1 MHEPAT
7 RRGTPLVWVTDGKE
21 HIRRFLRETLSEF
34 RFVIQERVEA
44 TELSTALDARAPDLV
59 VLGLTAGATEACDML
74 QALAD
79 KDFEGKVLP
88 FAPRDSA
95 VVGTVQER
103 AEKLRIALLPPL
115 LMPFSNEGLR
125 ESIATLLPE
134 ESSGPV
140 VDMAQA
146 VREGWL
152 ELWYQPKIET
162 RALVM
167 RGAEALSR
175 VRHPAWGIVPPAYFA
190 PEDSGSPDAV
200 SDAVISRAVE
210 DWHRFFAQ
218 SGPIEIGINLPTA
231 VLTDSEAIGRLC
243 KQLPNH
249 AAFEGLIVEVNSA
262 ELIRNL
268 DLAMRAAR
276 QLRLHKVAIAIDD
289 AGPEWLSLTDVGN
302 CPFVEFRPRVCR
314 RMCRGSIEAVGL
326 PPHARARQ
334 ILWLAH
340 DRRWHRDLVGLL
352 DGAGSRV
359 RPGARISIC
368 KANERRE
375 VRAHLLGRTPCL
387 GRPAPLEIDRAAQH
401 CRRQRRADRNGRA
414 THEAFQQGH
423 WR

>member
-1 MHEPAT
+1 M
-7 RRGTPLVWVTDGKE
+7 
-21 HIRRFLRETLSEF
+21 
-34 RFVIQERVEA
+34 
-44 TELSTALDARAPDLV
+44 
-59 VLGLTAGATEACDML
+59 
-74 QALAD
+74 
-79 KDFEGKVLP
+79 P

-210 DWHRFFAQ
+210 DWHRFFA
-218 SGPIEIGINLPTA
+218 
-231 VLTDSEAIGRLC
+231 
-243 KQLPNH
+243 
-249 AAFEGLIVEVNSA
+249 
-262 ELIRNL
+262 
-268 DLAMRAAR
+268 
-276 QLRLHKVAIAIDD
+276 
-289 AGPEWLSLTDVGN
+289 EW
-302 CPFVEFRPRVCR
+302 
-314 RMCRGSIEAVGL
+314 A
-326 PPHARARQ
+326 
-334 ILWLAH
+334 
-340 DRRWHRDLVGLL
+340 HRDRDKL
-352 DGAGSRV
+352 
-359 RPGARISIC
+359 
-368 KANERRE
+368 
-375 VRAHLLGRTPCL
+375 T
-387 GRPAPLEIDRAAQH
+387 
-401 CRRQRRADRNGRA
+401 NGRSDRFRGNWA
-414 THEAFQQGH
+414 IVQAASEP
-423 WR
+423 RRL

>member
-1 MHEPAT
+1 MVVGSLILPVPA
-7 RRGTPLVWVTDGKE
+7 
-21 HIRRFLRETLSEF
+21 
-34 RFVIQERVEA
+34 
-44 TELSTALDARAPDLV
+44 DA
-59 VLGLTAGATEACDML
+59 G
-74 QALAD
+74 
-79 KDFEGKVLP
+79 
-88 FAPRDSA
+88 SA
-95 VVGTVQER
+95 VGKTNAGGKYVHYGRTNPGG
-103 AEKLRIALLPPL
+103 K
-115 LMPFSNEGLR
+115 
-125 ESIATLLPE
+125 
-134 ESSGPV
+134 
-140 VDMAQA
+140 
-146 VREGWL
+146 WL
-152 ELWYQPKIET
+152 ELWYQPKT

-249 AAFEGLIVEVNSA
+249 AAFEGLIVV
-262 ELIRNL
+262 
-268 DLAMRAAR
+268 
-276 QLRLHKVAIAIDD
+276 
-289 AGPEWLSLTDVGN
+289 
-302 CPFVEFRPRVCR
+302 
-314 RMCRGSIEAVGL
+314 
-326 PPHARARQ
+326 
-334 ILWLAH
+334 AH

>member
-1 MHEPAT
+1 MISKFLGAVVVGSLILPVPA
-7 RRGTPLVWVTDGKE
+7 
-21 HIRRFLRETLSEF
+21 
-34 RFVIQERVEA
+34 
-44 TELSTALDARAPDLV
+44 DA
-59 VLGLTAGATEACDML
+59 G
-74 QALAD
+74 
-79 KDFEGKVLP
+79 
-88 FAPRDSA
+88 SA
-95 VVGTVQER
+95 VGKTNAGGKYVHYGRTNPGG
-103 AEKLRIALLPPL
+103 K
-115 LMPFSNEGLR
+115 
-125 ESIATLLPE
+125 
-134 ESSGPV
+134 
-140 VDMAQA
+140 
-146 VREGWL
+146 WL

-289 AGPEWLSLTDVGN
+289 AGPEWL
-302 CPFVEFRPRVCR
+302 
-314 RMCRGSIEAVGL
+314 
-326 PPHARARQ
+326 
-334 ILWLAH
+334 
-340 DRRWHRDLVGLL
+340 
-352 DGAGSRV
+352 
-359 RPGARISIC
+359 
-368 KANERRE
+368 
-375 VRAHLLGRTPCL
+375 
-387 GRPAPLEIDRAAQH
+387 
-401 CRRQRRADRNGRA
+401 
-414 THEAFQQGH
+414 
-423 WR
+423 